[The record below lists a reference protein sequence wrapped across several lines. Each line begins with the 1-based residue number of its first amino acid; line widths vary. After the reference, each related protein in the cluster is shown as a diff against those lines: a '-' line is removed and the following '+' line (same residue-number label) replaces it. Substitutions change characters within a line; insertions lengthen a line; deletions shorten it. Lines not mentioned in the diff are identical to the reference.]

1 MLNADDPTVASRL
14 IEVEQ
19 GLRARLQQELG
30 FSLVEK
36 QSDTLSK
43 AIAWSLD
50 GATLVHDVV
59 QTFGVDIPLAAP
71 SGKSFLEGFATTIG
85 PRIAMPEAWL
95 ASTGSAAATR
105 LFVFPHEWQ
114 HVKQFHDGAAAGKWP
129 KITSHSVLYLAGV
142 VAHTPDG
149 EEYVGKV
156 EGDAYA
162 VSANVRRF
170 FAGSPGEIDSYLASI
185 RLSYNLLSVGP
196 VMAEDVLKSH
206 FATMAANVCP
216 PVTAARISQEYL
228 YKHAG
233 DLRGKVAL

>member
-36 QSDTLSK
+36 QGDLLSK

-50 GATLVHDVV
+50 GATLVKDIV
-59 QTFGVDIPLAAP
+59 QCFGVDIPLSAP

-85 PRIAMPEAWL
+85 PRIAMPSAWL
-95 ASTGSAAATR
+95 EATGSAAATR
-105 LFVFPHEWQ
+105 LYVFPHEWQ
-114 HVKQFHDGAAAGKWP
+114 HVKQFTDGVSAGKWP
-129 KITSHSVLYLAGV
+129 KITTHSVLYLAGV
-142 VAHTPDG
+142 VAHTTDG

-162 VSANVRRF
+162 VSACVRWF
-170 FAGSPGEIDSYLASI
+170 FSGIAGRDRQLPRLDSSLVQPPRRRSCDGRGRAQEPLCNDGCERLPVCDRSANLAGI
-185 RLSYNLLSVGP
+185 PLQTR
-196 VMAEDVLKSH
+196 
-206 FATMAANVCP
+206 
-216 PVTAARISQEYL
+216 R
-228 YKHAG
+228 
-233 DLRGKVAL
+233 